1 MTWVCPA
8 CRPRRR
14 PSSGRHSRC
23 AALHALARP
32 PGSRLC
38 RHACASCGEAGPMS
52 CMVATSDRKL
62 ALHVRF
68 RLRSALRRR
77 CPQAAAPRVTAAPDA
92 LPHAHVPQQ
101 AAPATPA
108 ATPAA
113 AAAAGAT
120 PAAAGATPAAA
131 GATPV
136 TTPATAQQQA
146 QQQARARRCLGR
158 RTCLS
163 AAVRALVAGRAHA
176 RQLLRTSL
184 SLSPS
189 CPSGTRYPHA
199 RCPRLLLLPTTR
211 PRLFVQRPAHM
222 TGFCLKGGGGGGG
235 GEKETLQTR
244 G

>member
-1 MTWVCPA
+1 M
-8 CRPRRR
+8 
-14 PSSGRHSRC
+14 
-23 AALHALARP
+23 
-32 PGSRLC
+32 
-38 RHACASCGEAGPMS
+38 
-52 CMVATSDRKL
+52 
-62 ALHVRF
+62 
-68 RLRSALRRR
+68 
-77 CPQAAAPRVTAAPDA
+77 AAAPRVTAAPDA

-222 TGFCLKGGGGGGG
+222 TGFCLNTRDASYAGVTGGAAVRAGRPGGGAAGAGAAGGCAGG
-235 GEKETLQTR
+235 R
-244 G
+244 GGAGGQGQRDARPPGARAGALPALLALLCAAICAAAHVITPGVMPWASQR